1 MLENIFSGLLCILG
15 IMILVIIIVGLAI
28 EVVRETIKEIKK
40 KRANK

>member
-1 MLENIFSGLLCILG
+1 MPENIFSGLLCILG

-40 KRANK
+40 KRDN

>member
-1 MLENIFSGLLCILG
+1 MLENIFFGLLCILG

-40 KRANK
+40 KRGN

>member
-40 KRANK
+40 KWGN

>member
-40 KRANK
+40 TRGN

>member
-1 MLENIFSGLLCILG
+1 MLEKIFFGLLCILG

-40 KRANK
+40 KRGN

>member
-40 KRANK
+40 KRGN